1 MNRFVTKKG
10 FQFTVTELG
19 KRPSL
24 RPLTSFQP
32 PQPNEYTGVP
42 VYSNIDIHGLKRQ
55 KDSPSQIRKSDP
67 GAVYVVTGA
76 SRSMG
81 LQYVKELLKPERAH
95 ESSKI
100 IACCRSPSNAVALN
114 EFLNGVSP
122 SQQNRI
128 EIHQLDVTSDDDI
141 DSLATHIKDVHNRVD
156 ILFNVSGV
164 LGDAKTTP
172 GPERNISQFD
182 REWFRAQMDVNA
194 IGPMMLTKA
203 LYPYMKVSAKN
214 IKEGVRAPSVVLNM
228 SARVGSI
235 ADNTGG
241 LGWHSYRMSKA
252 CLNMGTRTLSHELK
266 RSGIWTI
273 ALYPGFTDTDMSV
286 PFQRPGMKEK
296 GMVFPV
302 EFTVGRMLD
311 VMEGMREDNSG
322 GFYDWSGIALPF

>member
-1 MNRFVTKKG
+1 MSRFITKTI
-10 FQFTVTELG
+10 FPFTRNELG
-19 KRPSL
+19 KRSL
-24 RPLTSFQP
+24 SFQP
-32 PQPNEYTGVP
+32 PPPNEYTGIP
-42 VYSNIDIHGLKRQ
+42 VYSNIEIHGS
-55 KDSPSQIRKSDP
+55 KDSQVSPLQIRKKDP
-67 GAVYVVTGA
+67 DAVYVVTGA

-100 IACCRSPSNAVALN
+100 IACCRSPTNAVALN
-114 EFLNGVSP
+114 DFLNSLSP
-122 SQQNRI
+122 CQQYRI
-128 EIHQLDVTSDDDI
+128 EVQKLDVTSDDDI
-141 DSLATHIKDVHNRVD
+141 HSLATHIKDVHNRVD
-156 ILFNVSGV
+156 ILFNVAGV
-164 LGDAKTTP
+164 LGDAKMTS

-182 REWFRAQMDVNA
+182 RKWFQTQMDINA

-203 LYPYMKVSAKN
+203 LFPYMKVSSKH
-214 IKEGVRAPSVVLNM
+214 IKDGSRAPSVVLNM

-252 CLNMGTRTLSHELK
+252 SLNMGTRTLSHELK

-273 ALYPGFTDTDMSV
+273 ALYPGFTDTDMST

-302 EFTVGRMLD
+302 DFTVGRMLD